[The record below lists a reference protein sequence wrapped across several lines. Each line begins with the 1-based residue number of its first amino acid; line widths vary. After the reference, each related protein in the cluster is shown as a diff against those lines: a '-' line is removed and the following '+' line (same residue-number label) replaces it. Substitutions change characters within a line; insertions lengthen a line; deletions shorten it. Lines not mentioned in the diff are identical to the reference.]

1 MRTKLDL
8 PLTTRR
14 FLRTPRGRRARTAV
28 HALHRWL
35 DRRQLA
41 LEQLT
46 PQMFQTFLRWPQRA
60 RVTPKSSQAYWT
72 RLRDY
77 LYWLGERGLIRF
89 NPKHLRRH
97 LKLLPPLAREF
108 LALLAPTHRPST
120 CGGYAS
126 ALRSY
131 YGWLDKRE
139 LDPRQLTRREIVSWF
154 QELHAAGLSDVTRHG
169 LLIQI
174 RVYLRWLSER
184 AGMRTAPDDL
194 VRPADLPKL
203 PLYLPR
209 PLTTEADRELQR
221 RLAASQ
227 DARAWALLLMRR
239 TGLRISELCG
249 LEFHCTRLDDRR
261 PLLKVPLGKMNNERL
276 VPLDSDAVDVI
287 RRLQSV
293 GPRPRSWL
301 VPGRGGRKMDY
312 WRLHDVLDVAGRGLP
327 DPARIT
333 SHRLR
338 HTYATEL
345 ISAGMSLVGV
355 MRLLGHRDHRMT
367 LRYAAITPETIG
379 DEYQKALAQL
389 ATKYQL
395 PPPAIRPER
404 DDATDPDQILEH
416 LSRWVRKH
424 ATSREAPRAL
434 LRRIERLQ
442 RDVRSLKASIKK

>member
-1 MRTKLDL
+1 MRTK
-8 PLTTRR
+8 PKH
-14 FLRTPRGRRARTAV
+14 P
-28 HALHRWL
+28 
-35 DRRQLA
+35 RRQ
-41 LEQLT
+41 
-46 PQMFQTFLRWPQRA
+46 P
-60 RVTPKSSQAYWT
+60 SS
-72 RLRDY
+72 
-77 LYWLGERGLIRF
+77 
-89 NPKHLRRH
+89 
-97 LKLLPPLAREF
+97 LPPLAREF
-108 LALLAPTHRPST
+108 LASLSPTHRPST

-126 ALRSY
+126 SLRGFY
-131 YGWLDKRE
+131 AWLDERE
-139 LDPRQLTRREIVSWF
+139 LDPQKLTRRNIASWF
-154 QELHAAGLSDVTRHG
+154 QEMHATGLSSVTRHG

-184 AGMRTAPDDL
+184 RGLRTGPDDL
-194 VRPADLPKL
+194 VRPSDLPKL

-221 RLAASQ
+221 RLAAFK
-227 DARAWALLLMRR
+227 DPRAWALLLMRR

-249 LEFHCTRLDDRR
+249 LEFHCSRLDERR

-276 VPLDSDAVDVI
+276 VPLDPDSVELI

-301 VPGRGGRKMDY
+301 VPGRSGRKMDF
-312 WRLHDVLDVAGRGLP
+312 WRLSDVLEVVSRGLP
-327 DPARIT
+327 EPARIT

-379 DEYQKALAQL
+379 DEYQKALAKL

-395 PPPAIRPER
+395 PTPATLPASES
-404 DDATDPDQILEH
+404 ATDPDQILEH
-416 LSRWVRKH
+416 LSHWVRKH

-442 RDVRSLKASIKK
+442 RDVRRLKASFKK